1 MDAFC
6 CRINQLFGDSIVM
19 NNEKFKHLEEQD
31 VQALIQGIDK
41 VVLQYCDEK
50 TISGETAWALIQGLS
65 DVRLEQFRDSI
76 D

>member
-1 MDAFC
+1 
-6 CRINQLFGDSIVM
+6 M
-19 NNEKFKHLEEQD
+19 NIEKFKQLKEQD
-31 VQALIQGIDK
+31 IQALIQAIDK

-50 TISGETAWALIQGLS
+50 TISGQTAWALIQGLS

>member
-1 MDAFC
+1 
-6 CRINQLFGDSIVM
+6 M
-19 NNEKFKHLEEQD
+19 NNKFKYLQDQD
-31 VQALIQGIDK
+31 VQALIQAIDK
-41 VVLQYCDEK
+41 AVLQNCDEK

>member
-1 MDAFC
+1 M
-6 CRINQLFGDSIVM
+6 SI
-19 NNEKFKHLEEQD
+19 EKFKQLKEQD
-31 VQALIQGIDK
+31 IQALVQAIDK

-50 TISGETAWALIQGLS
+50 TISGQIAWALIQGLS

>member
-6 CRINQLFGDSIVM
+6 CRINQLLGDSVVM
-19 NNEKFKHLEEQD
+19 NNKKFKHLKAQD
-31 VQALIQGIDK
+31 VQALIETIDK
-41 VVLQYCDEK
+41 SVLQYCDEK

>member
-1 MDAFC
+1 
-6 CRINQLFGDSIVM
+6 M
-19 NNEKFKHLEEQD
+19 NNEKFKYLEEQD
-31 VQALIQGIDK
+31 VQALIQGIDQ

-50 TISGETAWALIQGLS
+50 TISGQIAWALIQGLS

>member
-1 MDAFC
+1 M
-6 CRINQLFGDSIVM
+6 SI
-19 NNEKFKHLEEQD
+19 EKFKQLKEQD
-31 VQALIQGIDK
+31 IQALVQAIDK

-50 TISGETAWALIQGLS
+50 TISGQTAWALIQGLS